1 MTAGAV
7 GTAFRTSDSGQHKQ
21 WTGYRAGDITALRIG
36 CVASQRVRL
45 DPAGSR
51 DVGHHGRPKSDSRH
65 RKAPQRN
72 PRRETRVGQA
82 DRAPRKPLAGQG
94 NLGICRQGDLLHR
107 PSSCPITRRWGRG
120 HQRTALSAVQASLIA
135 FPSPVC
141 PELGIIRK
149 RNHTIGARRCERA
162 KGNRSARPAKHVRC
176 QRKPHPARRPGVVH
190 CRTVGGDLC
199 HTTSAPTAAPRLPAT
214 IPTIP
219 SATAVS
225 AAVRL
230 PRIRNALTVAGVN
243 TQ

>member
-1 MTAGAV
+1 V
-7 GTAFRTSDSGQHKQ
+7 D
-21 WTGYRAGDITALRIG
+21 
-36 CVASQRVRL
+36 RL
-45 DPAGSR
+45 PCRRYHGSR
-51 DVGHHGRPKSDSRH
+51 ELDTLHPNASDPTLRFAGQSSSRPSEIGQPSPES
-65 RKAPQRN
+65 ATAEP
-72 PRRETRVGQA
+72 PRETRVGQVPS
-82 DRAPRKPLAGQG
+82 RGPRKPLAGQG

-107 PSSCPITRRWGRG
+107 PSSCPITRGWGRG

-149 RNHTIGARRCERA
+149 GNHTNGALRCERA
-162 KGNRSARPAKHVRC
+162 AVSLAARPAKHGRC

-190 CRTVGGDLC
+190 CRTVGGDLG

-225 AAVRL
+225 TAVRL
-230 PRIRNALTVAGVN
+230 PRIRNALKVAGVN
-243 TQ
+243 T

>member
-1 MTAGAV
+1 VDRLPCRRYHGPRELDALHPNASDSILRVRGTWVITAVRNRTAV
-7 GTAFRTSDSGQHKQ
+7 TGKRHSGTAPGNARGSGSH
-21 WTGYRAGDITALRIG
+21 
-36 CVASQRVRL
+36 
-45 DPAGSR
+45 P
-51 DVGHHGRPKSDSRH
+51 
-65 RKAPQRN
+65 
-72 PRRETRVGQA
+72 
-82 DRAPRKPLAGQG
+82 APRKPLAGQG

-149 RNHTIGARRCERA
+149 RNHTNGARRCERA

-176 QRKPHPARRPGVVH
+176 QRKPHPARRARVVH

-225 AAVRL
+225 TTVRL
-230 PRIRNALTVAGVN
+230 PRIRNALKVAGVN